1 MTFLGIDLGNHAGFI
16 IASYAVAA
24 VIVGGLIAWV
34 MADYRTQRRKLV
46 DLDRRGL
53 RRRSASA
60 RSEGQS

>member
-16 IASYAVAA
+16 VASYAVA
-24 VIVGGLIAWV
+24 VIVIGGLITWV
-34 MADYRTQRRKLV
+34 MADYRTQRRKLA

-53 RRRSASA
+53 RRRSAAA

>member
-16 IASYAVAA
+16 VAAYAVAVA
-24 VIVGGLIAWV
+24 VIGGLIAWV
-34 MADYRTQRRKLV
+34 MADYRTQRRKLA

-53 RRRSASA
+53 RRRSATA